1 MSYLCHLIC
10 VFVCMCVRGKGAGV
24 GGGGVVERLRPPSL
38 LLIGNPL
45 CSCPQG
51 HFLLFTHLPGNPPVT
66 PWPSM
71 SASRQIRGFPWKQRA
86 LLHSLTLS
94 LTPATLLL
102 IQTHVPFTVLS
113 RGYHTHTHADA
124 QTNYSKHTR
133 KKRWSVSCQSPWPT
147 GGTWPYPWP
156 CDSTIGPQPDVTW

>member
-1 MSYLCHLIC
+1 MCLLAC
-10 VFVCMCVRGKGAGV
+10 VCAVKVQGEL
-24 GGGGVVERLRPPSL
+24 ERLWPPSL

-51 HFLLFTHLPGNPPVT
+51 HFLLFAHLPGNPPVT

-71 SASRQIRGFPWKQRA
+71 SASRQIRGFLWKQRA

-102 IQTHVPFTVLS
+102 IQTHVPFSVLS

-124 QTNYSKHTR
+124 QINYSKHTR
-133 KKRWSVSCQSPWPT
+133 KNAEVCHASLLDLQEERGHILEP
-147 GGTWPYPWP
+147 
-156 CDSTIGPQPDVTW
+156 VTPK